1 MLRKR
6 FPMKRLSPSMVVA
19 IVALLVTLSGTAVA
33 ASSMLPANSVGSRQI
48 VNHSVRKIDL
58 GTTLPRGRRGRQG
71 PPGTVGEQGPTGP
84 QGPQGQQGPQGA
96 PGLAG
101 AGFIQLSGAELNG
114 SGNIRAFVPTDST
127 SQKCLVTLNEESNA
141 ALAGATVYCGFR
153 NYLGVD
159 GILISIFLP
168 SPAPPN
174 VLFGLTVYQESA
186 QRYGQPAFYP
196 G

>member
-1 MLRKR
+1 
-6 FPMKRLSPSMVVA
+6 MVVA
-19 IVALLVTLSGTAVA
+19 IVALLVALSGTAVA

-48 VNHSVRKIDL
+48 VNHSIRKIDL
-58 GTTLPRGRRGRQG
+58 GTALQRGPRGRQG
-71 PPGTVGEQGPTGP
+71 PQGIAGEQGPTGP
-84 QGPQGQQGPQGA
+84 QGPQGA
-96 PGLAG
+96 PGLAS
-101 AGFIQLSGAELNG
+101 AAYVALNGAELNG

-127 SQKCLVTLNEESNA
+127 SPKCLVTLNEESNSV
-141 ALAGATVYCGFR
+141 LAGLTVYCGSR

-174 VLFGLTVYQESA
+174 VYFALTVYQESA
-186 QRYGQPAFYP
+186 QRYGQPVFYP